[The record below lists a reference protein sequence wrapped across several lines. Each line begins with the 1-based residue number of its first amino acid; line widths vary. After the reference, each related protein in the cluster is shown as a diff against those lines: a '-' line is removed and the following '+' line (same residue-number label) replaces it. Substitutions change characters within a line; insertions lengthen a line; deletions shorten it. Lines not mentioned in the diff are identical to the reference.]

1 MKNTFKKFAGI
12 AAASIM
18 AASMVAPMA
27 MNFTASAADVTI
39 TGLDASVARTFE
51 VYQVFTG
58 TYDSATGTFS
68 ELKWG
73 DGVSTYDSAAVT
85 SGELVAA
92 NVITAL
98 GTDARAIAKKIGT
111 SNTKTTVTSDAASLT
126 INGLTDGY
134 YFIKDVTDLDGKHD
148 ANSAFIVQVA
158 AAAKDTSISIKKD
171 QPKIDKLVIDEIA
184 DKEDTADANGWG
196 ESADRAINEQFQF
209 KLVATIPNN
218 ADLAYYDTYKLV
230 FNDKMSDGVTFD
242 GIASV
247 TVAGTG
253 TTSYTETATEGA
265 AGQAWSLTL
274 DDIKSI
280 AGDKFGAETFT
291 VEVVYN
297 AHLNENAIVDDNS
310 RTGGTEGD
318 TNCNYVDLQFS
329 NNPDNTGTGATDGT
343 NDLGQTE
350 KDYVWVYTYE
360 VNNKKYKI
368 EAKNGNELEG
378 AKFQLLSGGTAV
390 KLIDNGDGTYTV
402 ADQSAT
408 VGSKV
413 GEKTVVDTMVSNANG
428 VFDIKGLDAGD
439 YVLHETKAPEG
450 YNEAQD
456 ENISIG
462 ATHKEQTGTTVDL
475 TLTGIGEG
483 VENSIVDTMNNT
495 LPTTGGVGTTLFY
508 LGGGAMVAVAGVYL
522 ISKKRMKNED

>member
-27 MNFTASAADVTI
+27 MNFTASAASVTI
-39 TGLDASVARTFE
+39 EGLDATVERTFE

-68 ELKWG
+68 ALKWG
-73 DGVSTYDSAAVT
+73 EGVSTYDSAAVT

-111 SNTKTTVTSDAASLT
+111 STTKTTVTSDAASLT

-134 YFIKDVTDLDGKHD
+134 YFIKDVTNLDGQHD

-158 AAAKDTSISIKKD
+158 ADAASPTITIKKD
-171 QPKIDKLVIDEIA
+171 QPKIDKLVIDETTDA
-184 DKEDTADANGWG
+184 EDTADANGWG
-196 ESADRAINEQFQF
+196 ESADHAINEQFQF

-218 ADLAYYDTYKLV
+218 ADLKYYDTYKLV
-230 FNDKMSDGVTFD
+230 FNDTMSAGVTFD

-247 TVAGTG
+247 TVAETA
-253 TTSYTETATEGA
+253 TDAYTETATEGA
-265 AGQAWSLTL
+265 AGQTWSLTL
-274 DDIKSI
+274 NDIKAI

-310 RTGGTEGD
+310 RAGGTLGD

-329 NNPDNTGTGATDGT
+329 NNPDNTGTGATDGK

-360 VNNKKYKI
+360 LNNKKYKI
-368 EAKNGNELEG
+368 EVKDGNELEG
-378 AKFQLLSGGTAV
+378 AEFQLLSGGTAV

-402 ADQSAT
+402 ADQNAT
-408 VGSKV
+408 EGFV
-413 GEKTVVDTMVSNANG
+413 TTMVSNASG
-428 VFDIKGLDAGD
+428 IFDIKGLDAGD
-439 YVLHETKAPEG
+439 YVLHETDAPDG
-450 YNEAQD
+450 YNVAPD
-456 ENISIG
+456 KNVTIG

-495 LPTTGGVGTTLFY
+495 LPSTGGVGTTLFY

>member
-27 MNFTASAADVTI
+27 MNFTASAAASVTI
-39 TGLDASVARTFE
+39 EGLDAAVERTFE

-58 TYDSATGTFS
+58 KYNADGTFS

-73 DGVSTYDSAAVT
+73 DGVLTYNSAAVT
-85 SGELVAA
+85 PGDLVAA
-92 NVITAL
+92 DVITAL
-98 GTDARAIAKKIGT
+98 GNDARAIAEKIGT
-111 SNTKTTVTSDAASLT
+111 SATKTTVTSSGTTLT
-126 INGLTDGY
+126 IGNLADGY
-134 YFIKDVTDLDGKHD
+134 YFIKDVTNLDGQHD

-158 AAAKDTSISIKKD
+158 AEADSPSVTIKKD
-171 QPKIDKLVIDEIA
+171 QPKIDKLVIDETGDA
-184 DKEDTADANGWG
+184 EDGADANGWG
-196 ESADRAINEQFQF
+196 ESADHAINEQFQF

-218 ADLAYYDTYKLV
+218 ADLKYYDTYQLV
-230 FNDKMSDGVTFD
+230 FNDTMSDGVTFD

-247 TVAGTG
+247 TVAGTE
-253 TTSYTETATEGA
+253 TSAYTETATEGA
-265 AGQAWSLTL
+265 AGQTWSLTL
-274 DDIKSI
+274 ADIKAI

-297 AHLNENAIVDDNS
+297 AYLNENAFVDDAS
-310 RTGGTEGD
+310 RAGGTLGD

-329 NNPDNTGTGATDGT
+329 NNPDSTGTGATDGK

-360 VNNKKYKI
+360 LNNKKYKI
-368 EAKNGNELEG
+368 EVKDGNALEG
-378 AKFQLLSGGTAV
+378 AEFQLLNGGVAV

-402 ADQSAT
+402 ADQTAT
-408 VGSKV
+408 EGV
-413 GEKTVVDTMVSNANG
+413 TDTMVSNG
-428 VFDIKGLDAGD
+428 SGIFDIKGLDAGE
-439 YVLHETKAPEG
+439 YVLRETKAPDG
-450 YNEAQD
+450 YNVAQD
-456 ENISIG
+456 VNVTIG
-462 ATHKEQTGTTVDL
+462 ATHKEQTNTTVDL

-483 VENSIVDTMNNT
+483 VENEIVDTMNNT
-495 LPTTGGVGTTLFY
+495 LPSTGGIGTTLFY